1 MQRPRWERKGV
12 SGWVCGEER
21 RLVGDIQEAS
31 WKSIVTEELWCGGE
45 KGPTRGL
52 GLWLV
57 TRDHGA
63 P

>member
-31 WKSIVTEELWCGGE
+31 WKSIVTE
-45 KGPTRGL
+45 
-52 GLWLV
+52 GLWRGEEGRKV
-57 TRDHGA
+57 QHEAWDSGW
-63 P
+63 